1 MNSRLPTY
9 LKHSLLTVAISVAVA
24 GCSGQSFPGS
34 QLLGGQQNAYVPP
47 KIKALKPVTA
57 SVKTLWQVKTAS
69 SVSSVRIHP
78 YVNDV
83 AVYTASGGTVSAWN
97 KTTGRALWSNPVGE
111 LISAG
116 VNGGE
121 GKVYVGTR
129 SGKALALDANT
140 GKILWIA
147 PLGTEALAVSESS
160 NGNLALRTIDGKLFG
175 LDSNT
180 GEQVW
185 VRQQRTPQLS
195 SYGASVPI
203 IVDNG
208 IIAGFDNG
216 KVAAY
221 LLKTGKPI
229 WEVTIATP
237 QGGSELDQ
245 IVDVDGRLKPLGN
258 ALFTSSINGRI
269 LGANMVN
276 GNVVWSDVLSSY
288 TGADADTKGV
298 YSTDA
303 TGRIW
308 KYGPLNGQK
317 AWDNSDLEN
326 RQPTAPTIVAGGSR
340 IVVGDRQ
347 GNLHWLDTT
356 NGQIVSRT
364 TGDPAGYQ
372 VPVAVSGNT
381 LFAFGR
387 SGVLTALSNQ

>member
-9 LKHSLLTVAISVAVA
+9 FRHGVLTVAISIAVA

-34 QLLGGQQNAYVPP
+34 QLLGGQNVYVPP
-47 KIKALKPVTA
+47 KIKALKPVNT
-57 SVKTLWQVKTAS
+57 SIKTLWQIKTSS
-69 SVSSVRIHP
+69 SVSSVHSHP
-78 YVNDV
+78 YVNDI
-83 AVYTASGGTVSAWN
+83 AIYTTAGSTVSAWN
-97 KTTGRALWSNPVGE
+97 KTTGRAIWSNPVGE

-121 GKVYVGTR
+121 GRVYVGTR
-129 SGKALALDANT
+129 SGNALALDAST

-147 PLGTEALAVSESS
+147 PLGTEVLAVSPSS
-160 NGNLALRTIDGKLFG
+160 AGNLAFRTIDGKLFG

-208 IIAGFDNG
+208 VIAGFDNG
-216 KVAAY
+216 KIAAY

-229 WEVTIATP
+229 WEITIATA

-245 IVDVDGRLKPLGN
+245 LVDVDGRMKPLGN
-258 ALFTSSINGRI
+258 ALFTSSVNGRI
-269 LGANMVN
+269 LGANMLN

-298 YSTDA
+298 YSTDSQ
-303 TGRIW
+303 GHIW
-308 KYGPLNGQK
+308 KYGPLDGVR
-317 AWDNSDLEN
+317 AWGNEDLEN
-326 RQPTAPTIVAGGSR
+326 RQPTAPTVVAGGSR

-347 GNLHWLDTT
+347 GNLHWIDTA
-356 NGQIVSRT
+356 NGAMVARIS
-364 TGDPAGYQ
+364 GDPAGYQ
-372 VPVAVSGNT
+372 VPPVVSGNIIY
-381 LFAFGR
+381 AFGR
-387 SGVLTALSNQ
+387 SGTLTAISNP

>member
-1 MNSRLPTY
+1 
-9 LKHSLLTVAISVAVA
+9 
-24 GCSGQSFPGS
+24 
-34 QLLGGQQNAYVPP
+34 
-47 KIKALKPVTA
+47 
-57 SVKTLWQVKTAS
+57 
-69 SVSSVRIHP
+69 
-78 YVNDV
+78 
-83 AVYTASGGTVSAWN
+83 
-97 KTTGRALWSNPVGE
+97 
-111 LISAG
+111 
-116 VNGGE
+116 
-121 GKVYVGTR
+121 
-129 SGKALALDANT
+129 
-140 GKILWIA
+140 
-147 PLGTEALAVSESS
+147 
-160 NGNLALRTIDGKLFG
+160 
-175 LDSNT
+175 
-180 GEQVW
+180 
-185 VRQQRTPQLS
+185 
-195 SYGASVPI
+195 
-203 IVDNG
+203 
-208 IIAGFDNG
+208 
-216 KVAAY
+216 
-221 LLKTGKPI
+221 
-229 WEVTIATP
+229 
-237 QGGSELDQ
+237 
-245 IVDVDGRLKPLGN
+245 
-258 ALFTSSINGRI
+258 
-269 LGANMVN
+269 MVN